1 MRDNEYLFAFDK
13 SENGAP
19 HLRFILR
26 IERRRHFV
34 ERHDGCVPRQ
44 RAGNRNAPVAPAY
57 ADPFSPIVPALSKQ
71 PGGK

>member
-1 MRDNEYLFAFDK
+1 MRDNEYLFAFDE
-13 SENGAP
+13 SGNGAP

-34 ERHDGCVPRQ
+34 ERHDECVSRQ
-44 RAGNRNAPVAPAY
+44 RTGNRNAPVPPAC
-57 ADPFSPIVPALSKQ
+57 ADPFSPIVPTLSKQ